1 MFETITYKNTTVI
14 NRKLKAEDLQNVIEL
29 YSTELTSKEIA
40 YREAGYHVEINRY
53 IKSFKAT
60 IDINSTAEV
69 EIPEFNELATNLEI
83 NTALRNLEWK
93 SPRKHLN
100 LMLQT
105 DGLNWNRKGTVS
117 LVNRGDLPY
126 VDADLMAFFT
136 EGLAIE
142 AGEVAKLG
150 VQIQDVGFGWIAP
163 LDDVL
168 IYANVVKEV
177 TIVNTS
183 DNLEQI
189 AGLDLQNFGL
199 SLLEQEDAAS
209 IRTLL
214 GLAVPVVIA
223 RRDTDLTI
231 PNSVA
236 ATTDIS
242 FNSEVLDLYN
252 AWDGTSFVVSK
263 AGIYSINVN
272 CQFSGSGGTIT
283 ASDHFIL
290 IRLNSTIY
298 NAQRILYASA
308 TPNAYLSVNFPIP
321 AFLNVG
327 DVLKIQVASIF
338 SGATVNKLAA
348 ATVPTTLII
357 TQHK

>member
-29 YSTELTSKEIA
+29 YSTELTNKEIA
-40 YREAGYHVEINRY
+40 YRQAGYHVEINRY

-69 EIPEFNELATNLEI
+69 EIPEFNELSTNLEI

-100 LMLQT
+100 LMVQT

-189 AGLDLQNFGL
+189 AGLDLQDFGL
-199 SLLEQEDAAS
+199 SLLEKANAAE

-214 GLAVPVVIA
+214 GLSVPVVIA
-223 RRDTDLTI
+223 QRVSDLTLS
-231 PNSVA
+231 NGVA
-236 ATTDIS
+236 TEINYT
-242 FNSEVLDLYN
+242 SEILDLFGT
-252 AWDGTSFVVSK
+252 WDGTTFTCSE
-263 AGIYSINVN
+263 AGIYTINFNCHLMSTAGTVTAGDHSIA
-272 CQFSGSGGTIT
+272 I
-283 ASDHFIL
+283 I
-290 IRLNSTIY
+290 LNSTSY
-298 NAQRILYASA
+298 SFQRSIHSTGTASVFISGQI
-308 TPNAYLSVNFPIP
+308 TVQ
-321 AFLNVG
+321 LNVG
-327 DVLKIQVASIF
+327 DTIKSRCTANFTGSTATKLA
-338 SGATVNKLAA
+338 GAT
-348 ATVPTTLII
+348 TPTTLRIV
-357 TQHK
+357 KDK